1 MVFGNEKSW
10 LYLTTVAD
18 KKSSHLHDKKS
29 SHLHSVTRILQGIS
43 ILFLKIMAENE
54 EAKLLKV
61 AYNEKWQRRLTINYS
76 IVYYIQH
83 ICL

>member
-10 LYLTTVAD
+10 LYLTTVAE

-43 ILFLKIMAENE
+43 ILFLTCFC
-54 EAKLLKV
+54 L
-61 AYNEKWQRRLTINYS
+61 QRKSDLELS
-76 IVYYIQH
+76 ISK
-83 ICL
+83 